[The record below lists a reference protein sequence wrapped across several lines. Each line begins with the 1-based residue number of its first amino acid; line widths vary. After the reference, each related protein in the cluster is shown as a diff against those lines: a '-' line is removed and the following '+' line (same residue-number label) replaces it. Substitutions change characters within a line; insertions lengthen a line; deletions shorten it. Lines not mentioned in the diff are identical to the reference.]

1 MLQVNLPVLGTM
13 YNLPIKKKV
22 CYGCGAMGDS
32 GRNDSIQV
40 GKLRVHVHVP
50 V

>member
-1 MLQVNLPVLGTM
+1 MGVGN
-13 YNLPIKKKV
+13 KAK
-22 CYGCGAMGDS
+22 GDS
-32 GRNDSIQV
+32 ERNESIQV